1 MKLYD
6 YKQAPNPRRVRIFM
20 AEKGIEIE
28 TVQINLMK
36 LEQHSDAYKKINP
49 LGEVP
54 ALVLDDG
61 TCISQ
66 THAICRYLE
75 GNFSD
80 NPLFGRTPLERAQV
94 ESQNHLIQ
102 MNGIVAGGEAF
113 RNSSPNFKNRAISGP
128 HAYAQIPELAERGL
142 LKIDNF
148 FADLNKHFANQQFL
162 VDDYFSVAD
171 ITAFCTVGFTRWVK
185 KTIPAECTHLQRWYD
200 QLPVVQAQK
209 HRSKKNSS

>member
-36 LEQHSDAYKKINP
+36 LEQHSDAYRKINP

-61 TCISQ
+61 SCISQ
-66 THAICRYLE
+66 TNAICRYLE
-75 GNFSD
+75 DIFPET
-80 NPLFGRTPLERAQV
+80 PLYGRTPLERAQV

-102 MNGIVAGGEAF
+102 MNGIIAGGEAF

-128 HAYAQIPELAERGL
+128 HAYPQISELAERGL
-142 LKIDNF
+142 RRNDNLF
-148 FADLNKHFANQQFL
+148 TDLNKHFADQQFL
-162 VDDYFSVAD
+162 VGDYFSVAD
-171 ITAFCTVGFTRWVK
+171 ITAFCTMGFIRWVK
-185 KTIPAECTHLQRWYD
+185 KTIPSECGHLQRWFD
-200 QLPVVQAQK
+200 QVASRPS
-209 HRSKKNSS
+209 SKA

>member
-36 LEQHSDAYKKINP
+36 LEQHSDAYRKINP

-61 TCISQ
+61 SCISQ
-66 THAICRYLE
+66 TNAICRYLE
-75 GNFSD
+75 DIFPET
-80 NPLFGRTPLERAQV
+80 PLYGRTPLERAQV

-102 MNGIVAGGEAF
+102 MNGIIAGGEAF
-113 RNSSPNFKNRAISGP
+113 RNSSPNFENRAISGP

-142 LKIDNF
+142 LRIDNLF
-148 FADLNKHFANQQFL
+148 TDLNKHFADQQFL
-162 VDDYFSVAD
+162 VGDYFSVAD
-171 ITAFCTVGFTRWVK
+171 ITAFCTMGFIRWVK
-185 KTIPAECTHLQRWYD
+185 KTIPSECGHLQRWFD
-200 QLPVVQAQK
+200 QVASRPN
-209 HRSKKNSS
+209 SKA

>member
-1 MKLYD
+1 
-6 YKQAPNPRRVRIFM
+6 M

-75 GNFSD
+75 EIFPD
-80 NPLFGRTPLERAQV
+80 TPLYGRTPLERAQV
-94 ESQNHLIQ
+94 ESQNHL
-102 MNGIVAGGEAF
+102 
-113 RNSSPNFKNRAISGP
+113 FK
-128 HAYAQIPELAERGL
+128 
-142 LKIDNF
+142 
-148 FADLNKHFANQQFL
+148 
-162 VDDYFSVAD
+162 
-171 ITAFCTVGFTRWVK
+171 
-185 KTIPAECTHLQRWYD
+185 
-200 QLPVVQAQK
+200 
-209 HRSKKNSS
+209 